1 MSSRPRRPYCCWPAT
16 TSTTTT
22 RNVNMSGVS
31 SRTLI
36 KSVMKSLGYKCHP
49 MASGGSVPRNIQSS
63 EAAWPQIGV
72 KAVALI
78 DKRIGGIDLLS
89 RLDILPSQSAYRSS
103 DLVTRQ
109 DLQRVSRIL
118 CISASY

>member
-1 MSSRPRRPYCCWPAT
+1 
-16 TSTTTT
+16 
-22 RNVNMSGVS
+22 
-31 SRTLI
+31 
-36 KSVMKSLGYKCHP
+36 
-49 MASGGSVPRNIQSS
+49 MASGGSVPQNIQSS
-63 EAAWPQIGV
+63 GAAWPQIGV

-109 DLQRVSRIL
+109 DLQRVSRIDAFL
-118 CISASY
+118 PHISDTTSDVVLVCSPKPAWGLV